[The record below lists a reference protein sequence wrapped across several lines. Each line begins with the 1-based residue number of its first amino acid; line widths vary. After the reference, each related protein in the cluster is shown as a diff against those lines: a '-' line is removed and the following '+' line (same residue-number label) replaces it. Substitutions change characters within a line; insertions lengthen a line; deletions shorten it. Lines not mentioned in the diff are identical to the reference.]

1 MDFHPAANIFPLLEG
16 REFDELVADIE
27 ENGLHEPIVVDIKTK
42 TILDGRNRYRA
53 CLVAGVEPVYSYWE
67 GDDPVSYV
75 LSLNLHRRHLTPSQM
90 AIAKAK
96 ATELLPRGG
105 DRRSESF
112 KVSNDTLNQQRQ
124 TIDAAFPVA
133 RASEMRARE
142 VIREGAPELVS
153 AVERGEVAVSTAATV
168 AALPAEEQAELV
180 ARGEREILAKAKE
193 IRARQTLQ
201 RRVERQE
208 KLQSQEWP
216 ANKYRVI
223 YADPP
228 WEYDQVIEQYGPA
241 ERHYPTMPT
250 EQICALSVQELALPD
265 SVLFIWTTSPKI
277 EDALQVVHSWGFT
290 YKAMFVWD
298 KVKHN
303 YGHYNSVRHELLFIC
318 TRGSCLPDVP
328 ELVDSVV
335 TLERSDKH
343 SEKPEYFRELIDKLY
358 PHGPRIELFA
368 RKAADGW
375 EAWGNEQC
383 Q

>member
-75 LSLNLHRRHLTPSQM
+75 LSLNLHRRHL
-90 AIAKAK
+90 
-96 ATELLPRGG
+96 
-105 DRRSESF
+105 SESQRAMVAA
-112 KVSNDTLNQQRQ
+112 KVANLKEGRPDKTAQICAVSQ
-124 TIDAAFPVA
+124 TQAADMLQVSRRTVQA
-133 RASEMRARE
+133 ASE
-142 VIREGAPELVS
+142 VHNHGAPELVS
-153 AVERGEVAVSTAATV
+153 AVEQGKVAVSTAATV
-168 AALPAEEQAELV
+168 AALPVEEQVELV

-193 IRARQTLQ
+193 IRARQTLE
-201 RRVERQE
+201 RRQE
-208 KLQSQEWP
+208 RNKKLTTSEWQP
-216 ANKYRVI
+216 GMYRVF

-228 WEYDQVIEQYGPA
+228 WSYGSANHDNYGAA
-241 ERHYPTMPT
+241 ERHYPTMT
-250 EQICALSVQELALPD
+250 ISELCAMPVSKAAMD
-265 SVLFIWTTSPKI
+265 DAVLFLWVTAPL
-277 EDALQVVHSWGFT
+277 LQECFAVIRAWGFD
-290 YKAMFVWD
+290 YKTCFVWD

-303 YGHYNSVRHELLFIC
+303 YGHYNSVRHELLLVC

-335 TLERSDKH
+335 TLERSGKH

>member
-16 REFDELVADIE
+16 REFEELVQDISE
-27 ENGLHEPIVVDIKTK
+27 HGLIEDIQLDAKTG
-42 TILDGRNRYRA
+42 TIIDGRNRYRA

-75 LSLNLHRRHLTPSQM
+75 LSMNLHRRHLDESQRAM
-90 AIAKAK
+90 VAAK
-96 ATELLPRGG
+96 
-105 DRRSESF
+105 
-112 KVSNDTLNQQRQ
+112 
-124 TIDAAFPVA
+124 VA
-133 RASEMRARE
+133 NLKNGQRASQICEAVTQQQAANMVNVSKRSVESA
-142 VIREGAPELVS
+142 VKVHNHGAPELVS

>member
-27 ENGLHEPIVVDIKTK
+27 ENGLREPIVVDLKTK
-42 TILDGRNRYRA
+42 TILDGRNRYKA
-53 CLVAGVEPVYSYWE
+53 CQAAGVAYEFTEYE
-67 GDDPVSYV
+67 GDDPVGFV
-75 LSLNLHRRHLTPSQM
+75 LSMNLHRRHLDDGQRSMVAAKVANMRQGERTDLSPIGEKISQEQAAAM
-90 AIAKAK
+90 LNVSKRNVERAAKVQA
-96 ATELLPRGG
+96 
-105 DRRSESF
+105 
-112 KVSNDTLNQQRQ
+112 Q
-124 TIDAAFPVA
+124 
-133 RASEMRARE
+133 
-142 VIREGAPELVS
+142 GAPELVS
-153 AVERGEVAVSTAATV
+153 AVEQGKVAVSTAATV
-168 AALPAEEQAELV
+168 AALPVEEQVELV

-265 SVLFIWTTSPKI
+265 SVLFVWTTSPKI
-277 EDALQVVHSWGFT
+277 EEALQVVHSWGFT

-303 YGHYNSVRHELLFIC
+303 YGHYNSVRHELLLVC

-335 TLERSDKH
+335 TLERSGKH
-343 SEKPEYFRELIDKLY
+343 SENQNTSASL
-358 PHGPRIELFA
+358 
-368 RKAADGW
+368 
-375 EAWGNEQC
+375 
-383 Q
+383 